1 MLTSRM
7 QQPTSEAGAQPS
19 MADNE
24 QPPSPAPDTS
34 PSLTVTAPSN
44 RSKTIS
50 ALGLDVGRKR
60 IGVAGCDRTGLIATG
75 LTTIER
81 RSFEEDVTIF
91 KQIVAE
97 RQVEILV
104 VGLPYSMDGTLGFQA
119 KQVQKYAKRI
129 AKALQLPFEFVDERL
144 TSFQAEQLI
153 QAEARSPSRNKSL
166 IDRKAASIILQ
177 QWLDERRARHEHSPC
192 LEPYHV

>member
-1 MLTSRM
+1 
-7 QQPTSEAGAQPS
+7 

-24 QPPSPAPDTS
+24 QPLSPAVEPSTS
-34 PSLTVTAPSN
+34 PTMTASSTP
-44 RSKTIS
+44 SKTIS

-60 IGVAGCDRTGLIATG
+60 VGVAGCDRTGLIATG

-81 RSFEEDVTIF
+81 RSFEEDVAIL
-91 KQIVAE
+91 KQIVAQ

-129 AKALQLPFEFVDERL
+129 AKALQLPLVYVDERL

-153 QAEARSPSRNKSL
+153 KAEARSPSRNKSL
-166 IDRKAASIILQ
+166 IDRKAASLILQ